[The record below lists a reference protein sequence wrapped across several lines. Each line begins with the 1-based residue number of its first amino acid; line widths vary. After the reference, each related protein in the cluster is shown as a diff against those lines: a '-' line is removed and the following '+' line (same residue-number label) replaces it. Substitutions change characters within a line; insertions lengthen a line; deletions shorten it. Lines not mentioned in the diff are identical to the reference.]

1 MSSVNTNVA
10 AMAAVRSL
18 NMIGKQMGET
28 QQRIETNLRV
38 NKANDDP
45 AVFAISQNMRAD
57 LNGMSAVKDSL
68 NFGKSALTVA
78 RDAATQIS
86 TELGRLKQTM
96 TQGQQQGLDAEQ
108 INNQITNALQNIDAF
123 ARSATFNGVNLLV
136 NGVTG
141 VEGVTNNT
149 LDIVRDI
156 QGSVTAVVGTN
167 STSDGLSLTGLS
179 VDSAARTL
187 TFDDTLAPANGE
199 VLTVTVERDLDGDPN
214 TALEPVE
221 LVFEFSDGS
230 AALGTTPDA
239 DTRVFDVQF
248 EATDSPLARVTA
260 LISRMQEAGIDA
272 GLNAEGA
279 LVIRGNN
286 TDVTTTITGAT
297 VEAAP
302 AAGTGQDEAIALVEG
317 AIDLMGTRLADI
329 GANLRQVQGLSEFTT
344 QLNDSIKEG
353 LGALVDADLAEE
365 SARLTS
371 LQTKQQLATQSLS
384 IANEQSQSLL
394 SLFR

>member
-1 MSSVNTNVA
+1 MSSVNTNAA
-10 AMAAVRSL
+10 AMAAIRSL
-18 NMIGKQMGET
+18 NNIGKDMGKT
-28 QQRIETNLRV
+28 QQRIETNLRIS
-38 NKANDDP
+38 KADDDP
-45 AVFAISQNMRAD
+45 AVFAIAQNMRAD
-57 LNGMSAVKDSL
+57 LNGMTAVKDSL
-68 NFGKSALTVA
+68 KFGKSALTVA

-86 TELGRLKQTM
+86 DELGRLKQTM

-123 ARSATFNGVNLLV
+123 ANSATFNGVNLLT
-136 NGVTG
+136 NGLTVD
-141 VEGVTNNT
+141 GVTNT
-149 LDIVRDI
+149 SVDIVRDI
-156 QGSVTAVVGTN
+156 QGSVTSVAGTD
-167 STSDGLSLTGLS
+167 STSNGLNLNGLS
-179 VDSAARTL
+179 VTSAARTV

-199 VLTVTVERDLDGDPN
+199 VLTVTVQQDLDGDPT
-214 TALEPVE
+214 TALEDVD

-230 AALGTTPDA
+230 AALGTTPDPN
-239 DTRVFDVQF
+239 TRVYDVQF
-248 EATDSPLARVTA
+248 EATDSPLTRVTA
-260 LISRMQEAGIDA
+260 LITRMKEAGLDA
-272 GLNAEGA
+272 GLNNDGE
-279 LVIRGNN
+279 LYIRGNSQ
-286 TDVTTTITGAT
+286 DVTTDITGAT

-302 AAGTGQDEAIALVEG
+302 AGGTGQDEAIALVEG
-317 AIDLMGTRLADI
+317 AIDLMGTRLANL
-329 GANLRQVQGLSEFTT
+329 GANIRQVDGLTTFTT

>member
-18 NMIGKQMGET
+18 AMIGRDLGTT
-28 QQRIETNLRV
+28 QQRIESNLRIG
-38 NKANDDP
+38 KANDDP
-45 AVFAISQNMRAD
+45 AVFAIAQNMRAD
-57 LNGMSAVKDSL
+57 LNGMTAVKDSL

-86 TELGRLKQTM
+86 NELGRLKQTM
-96 TQGQQQGLDAEQ
+96 TQGQQQGLDADQ

-123 ARSATFNGVNLLV
+123 ARSATFNGVNLLTSGLTVDGV
-136 NGVTG
+136 ND
-141 VEGVTNNT
+141 TN

-156 QGSVTAVVGTN
+156 RGATTSITGTN
-167 STSDGLSLTGLS
+167 STSDGLNLTGLN
-179 VDSAARTL
+179 VDSASRTI
-187 TFDDTLAPANGE
+187 TFDDTFAPANGE
-199 VLTVTVERDLDGDPN
+199 VLTISVERDLDGDPT
-214 TALEPVE
+214 TALEAVD
-221 LVFEFSDGS
+221 LVFEFSDGT
-230 AALGTTPDA
+230 AALGTTPSA
-239 DTRVFDVQF
+239 TTQVFDVQF
-248 EATDSPLARVTA
+248 DATDSPLARVSA
-260 LISRMQEAGIDA
+260 LVTRLQEAGIDA
-272 GLNAEGA
+272 GLNNEGA
-279 LVIRGNN
+279 LVIRGAN
-286 TDVTTTITGAT
+286 TDVTTDITGAT

-302 AAGTGQDEAIALVEG
+302 AAGTGQAEAIELVEG
-317 AIDLMGTRLADI
+317 AIDTMGTRLSNI
-329 GANLRQVQGLSEFTT
+329 GANLRQVAGLAEFTT

-384 IANEQSQSLL
+384 IANQQSQSLL